1 MSATNT
7 LNSAIVQLGNYRG
20 VYLWRNNTGAL
31 RAGKNGERFVRFGK
45 VGSGDVIGVY
55 HGYFVSI
62 ETKVGRD
69 TASQAQI
76 EFAAN
81 VQAAGGYAIFARD
94 VDDAAELFDMIDQRV
109 AVIDG
114 AQEIPF

>member
-1 MSATNT
+1 MSEANT
-7 LNSAIVQLGNYRG
+7 LNAAIVQLGNYRG
-20 VYLWRNNTGAL
+20 GYMWRSNTGAL

-45 VGSGDVIGVY
+45 VGSGDVTGVY
-55 HGYFVSI
+55 NGYFVSI

-69 TASQAQI
+69 TASTAQI

-94 VDDAAELFDMIDQRV
+94 VNDAAELFDMIDQRV
-109 AVIDG
+109 AVQNG
-114 AQEIPF
+114 AQELPF